1 MTHDKKSKH
10 NKNNNKN
17 KNNINIDNSGI
28 VLDSSSIF
36 INQELFTDIFNDFL
50 FDFFENNINI
60 DFDINKVD
68 MSSNNP
74 NNNLCDIIKSLD
86 SNKKN
91 IHTFVKSIDTCV
103 PDIIYTV
110 PLCDPIKRKYSSRV
124 IKEKVDINMDINN
137 INDLLHVIDKYPLI
151 ENIEY
156 NFNLKNLYKI
166 KNQLSQLNE
175 MIGMNDLKENILN
188 QIVYYL
194 QDFHKIGGG
203 DFMHTVIYGPPG
215 TGKTEVAKIIGNIFS
230 NLGILSN
237 NKFKKVT
244 RADLV
249 AGYLGQT
256 ALKTRDVIQE
266 CLGGVLFIDEAYA
279 LGNAEKRDSF
289 SKECIDTLCEALSD
303 HKDRLMVIVAG
314 YEEELNTCF
323 FAYNQGLDSRFTWR
337 FKTEEYTPKELLEI
351 FKKKVN
357 DAGWKLKEDISEKWF
372 EKHKDVF
379 KFYGRD
385 METLLSKVKIA
396 HSRRMFCKSIDEKTK
411 ITLTD
416 LDNGM
421 KIFMTNDEVKK
432 REKHKDYIMT
442 TMYS

>member
-1 MTHDKKSKH
+1 MKDGRNSD
-10 NKNNNKN
+10 KNNV
-17 KNNINIDNSGI
+17 DNS
-28 VLDSSSIF
+28 VLDNYSIF
-36 INQELFTDIFNDFL
+36 IFDDDFIFDFL
-50 FDFFENNINI
+50 ENNINI
-60 DFDINKVD
+60 EFDINKVD
-68 MSSNNP
+68 MSNNNP
-74 NNNLCDIIKSLD
+74 DANKNLCNLIKSLD

-91 IHTFVKSIDTCV
+91 IHTFVKTIDT
-103 PDIIYTV
+103 PDIVYDI
-110 PLCDPIKRKYSSRV
+110 PLYDPIKRRI
-124 IKEKVDINMDINN
+124 IKEKVDIDVDIHNL
-137 INDLLHVIDKYPLI
+137 NDLLILIDKYPLI
-151 ENIEY
+151 DNIEY
-156 NFNLKNLYKI
+156 NFNLKSLYKI
-166 KNQLSQLNE
+166 KNQLHQLNE

-194 QDFHKIGGG
+194 QDFHKIGGC

-266 CLGGVLFIDEAYA
+266 SLGGVLFIDEAYA
-279 LGNAEKRDSF
+279 LGNADKRDSF

-303 HKDRLMVIVAG
+303 HKDKLMVIIAG
-314 YEEELNTCF
+314 YEEELNSCF
-323 FAYNQGLDSRFTWR
+323 FAYNKGLESRFTWR
-337 FKTEEYTPKELLEI
+337 FKTDKYTPKELFEI

-357 DAGWKLKEDISEKWF
+357 DSGWKIKEDISEKWF
-372 EKHKDVF
+372 EKHKDIF

-396 HSRRMFCKSIDEKTK
+396 HSRRIFCKSIEERTY

-421 KIFMTNDEVKK
+421 KIFTMNDEVKK
-432 REKHKDYIMT
+432 REKKKDFIIK